1 VIWILGGYMWLYVH
15 RPFEV
20 WPELGDLQIERLY
33 MIFAMVCWV
42 FHPGKGWVSNR
53 LHLAFAVFTGVLVLC
68 WLASPY
74 AELGSK
80 VVEDHIKVGVFYL
93 LVLASVRDEKT
104 LRKLLCIY
112 LGTMGLY
119 MLHSL
124 WEFHNGRFVFRM
136 ATPRLIGVD
145 ATYNDPNTFAATV
158 LYALPLSFPFWA
170 ERPRGRIRAL
180 LLGYSGLSVVCIL
193 LTGSRGGLVGLLCLG
208 VLWLWRSQRR
218 FQVLFALAVLPMVAW
233 PVLPGE
239 LQNRFYTLIDP
250 SVGPTNAQ
258 GSAMGRLAGLLDGIK
273 LWGRSPMT
281 GFGPGS
287 FGKAVG
293 HGFQAHN
300 LYGQTLGELGSLGAL
315 ALAGMVISFLLNG
328 LESRRLHKQRPAAKA
343 DFPYE
348 LSRSVSLCVIL
359 LLIMGCGGHN
369 LYRYTWL
376 WFGAFQAIAI
386 LCLRSRKAP
395 ALGDD
400 YERLRAGYGL
410 GAAANA
416 ARAYRGPMAGRRHP
430 YIRPV

>member
-1 VIWILGGYMWLYVH
+1 MIWILGGYMWLYVH

-20 WPELGDLQIERLY
+20 WPFLGDLQIERLY
-33 MIFAMVCWV
+33 MIFAMVCWILYS
-42 FHPGKGWVSNR
+42 GKGWVMNR
-53 LHLAFAVFTGVLVLC
+53 LHLAFLVFTVILVLC

-74 AELGSK
+74 SELGSK
-80 VVEDHIKVGVFYL
+80 VVEDHIKVGVFYF

-104 LRKLLCIY
+104 LRTLLCLY
-112 LGTMGLY
+112 LASMGLY

-124 WEFHNGRFVFRM
+124 WEFHQGRFVFRM

-158 LYALPLSFPFWA
+158 LYALPMSFPFWA
-170 ERPRGRIRAL
+170 ERPRGALRAL
-180 LLGYSGLSVVCIL
+180 LLGYSGLSLVCIL

-218 FQVLFALAVLPMVAW
+218 FQVLFALALLPMVAW
-233 PVLPGE
+233 PVLPAE

-250 SVGPTNAQ
+250 SAGPVNAQ

-273 LWGRSPMT
+273 LWGRSPVT

-300 LYGQTLGELGSLGAL
+300 LYGQTLGELGSLGAV
-315 ALAGMVISFLLNG
+315 ALAVMVFAFLLNG
-328 LESRRLHKQRPAAKA
+328 LESRRLHKRQPAGQA

-348 LSRSVSLCVIL
+348 LSRAVSLCVIL

-386 LCLRSRKAP
+386 FCMRSRKSP
-395 ALGDD
+395 ALGGEH
-400 YERLRAGYGL
+400 ERLRRRSAL
-410 GAAANA
+410 EAAAFA
-416 ARAYRGPMAGRRHP
+416 ARSYRGALAGRRHP

>member
-1 VIWILGGYMWLYVH
+1 MIWILGGYMWLYVH
-15 RPFEV
+15 RPFEI
-20 WPELGDLQIERLY
+20 WPWLGDLQVERLY
-33 MIFAMVCWV
+33 MIFALVCWLIYT
-42 FHPGKGWVSNR
+42 GKGWVANR
-53 LHLAFAVFTGVLVLC
+53 LHAAFLIFTVVLVLG
-68 WLASPY
+68 WLVSPY
-74 AELGSK
+74 AELGYK
-80 VVEDHIKVGVFYL
+80 VVEDHTKVGVFYV
-93 LVLASVRDEKT
+93 LVLASVRDEKG
-104 LRKLLCIY
+104 LRQLLWIY
-112 LGTMGLY
+112 LGCMGGY

-124 WEFHNGRFVFRM
+124 WEFHGGRFVYRM

-158 LYALPLSFPFWA
+158 LYALPMTFPFWA
-170 ERPRGRIRAL
+170 ERPRGLLRVL
-180 LLGYSGLSVVCIL
+180 LLGYSGLSLVCIL
-193 LTGSRGGLVGLLCLG
+193 LTGSRGGLVGLGCLG

-218 FQVLFALAVLPMVAW
+218 FQVLFALAVLPVVAW
-233 PVLPGE
+233 PVLPAE

-250 SVGPTNAQ
+250 STGPVNAQ

-273 LWGRSPMT
+273 LWGKSPLT

-315 ALAGMVISFLLNG
+315 ALAGMVLAFLLNG
-328 LESRRLHKQRPAAKA
+328 LESRRRHRGYPAGQV

-348 LSRSVSLCVIL
+348 VSRAVSVCVIL

-386 LCLRSRKAP
+386 GCMRKRILP
-395 ALGDD
+395 AQGGA
-400 YERLRAGYGL
+400 YERPRGRSGLPAAVVAPRAGR
-410 GAAANA
+410 GAL
-416 ARAYRGPMAGRRHP
+416 AGRWHP
-430 YIRPV
+430 HLRPL